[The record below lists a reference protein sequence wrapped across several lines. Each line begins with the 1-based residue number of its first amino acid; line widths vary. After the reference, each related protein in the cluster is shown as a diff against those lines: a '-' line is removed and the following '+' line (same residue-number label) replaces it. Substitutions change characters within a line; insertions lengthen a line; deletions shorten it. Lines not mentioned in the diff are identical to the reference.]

1 MSDTPHSPH
10 GYWID
15 PEGGIHALD
24 KSMAHA
30 AWLHD
35 SGRYDGLDAAAAM
48 EAAVFDGWI
57 GVSVSPVGESVGIRI
72 RPGSA
77 EKKAARA
84 LGRIFKQDDMW
95 EREVYTDFASWTGR
109 KLYNHLVRT
118 GCSSDIF
125 PDRKTEIRFVETE
138 IEDRLGDLSFLEAV
152 AAAQSEG
159 NDPDFDRIGQL
170 IGDIQDIC
178 AKAYAHLEKISPVGE
193 GITDIEDMRRYCREQ
208 ISIFDG
214 FSEALSSP
222 IGEMP
227 FAFAGAARPGLEV
240 QPDLL
245 ADVNR
250 SLSDLEVIEQLRKI
264 DVELSARVT
273 ARSIAGIFWNASPEL
288 GKAYRIVEQIE
299 TGCGRLVSSKLRLL
313 EKAFDAEEATAE
325 SIGFAARYYIGH
337 ELARTFSVYGRMYT
351 KDLREQLATARAEFA
366 PSARP

>member
-35 SGRYDGLDAAAAM
+35 SGRYDGLDAAAM
-48 EAAVFDGWI
+48 EAAIFDGWI

-95 EREVYTDFASWTGR
+95 EWEVYTDFATWTGK

-118 GCSSDIF
+118 GCNTDIF
-125 PDRKTEIRFVETE
+125 PDRRAEIRFVETE
-138 IEDRLGDLSFLEAV
+138 IAERLVDVSFLEAV
-152 AAAQSEG
+152 ASAQAEG

-170 IGDIQDIC
+170 IGDIEDIC
-178 AKAYAHLEKISPVGE
+178 GKAYAHLERISPVGE
-193 GITDIEDMRRYCREQ
+193 GILDIEEMRRYCREQ
-208 ISIFDG
+208 MSVFDG

-227 FAFAGAARPGLEV
+227 FAFAGTAKPVLES
-240 QPDLL
+240 QPDFL
-245 ADVNR
+245 AGVDR
-250 SLSDLEVIEQLRKI
+250 SLSDLEIIEQLKKI
-264 DVELSARVT
+264 DLELSAKAT
-273 ARSIAGIFWNASPEL
+273 ATSVLGGFWKVSEEL

-299 TGCGRLVSSKLRLL
+299 TGCGMLVSGKLKLL
-313 EKAFDAEEATAE
+313 EKALEAEDATAE

-337 ELARTFSVYGRMYT
+337 ELARTFSVCGRLFT
-351 KDLREQLATARAEFA
+351 KDLKKQLAEVRSALAPTAR
-366 PSARP
+366 R